1 MPFVY
6 HDEEDMQEG
15 WNAVEVFSKE
25 DFEALNDQLEKM
37 TEQRDQA
44 IEQAESYHEEL
55 KEQKEKYATA
65 FLNNAGKNTA
75 KKKSSYTPLPQSYD
89 SLFK

>member
-1 MPFVY
+1 MPYVY

-15 WNAVEVFSKE
+15 WEAAEVFSKE
-25 DFEALNDQLEKM
+25 DFDALNEQLDNM

-44 IEQAESYHEEL
+44 IEQAESYHTEL

-65 FLNNAGKNTA
+65 FLNNAGKKPD

>member
-15 WNAVEVFSKE
+15 WKAVDVFSKE
-25 DFEALNDQLEKM
+25 DFDALTDQLDKM

-44 IEQAESYHEEL
+44 IEQAESYHKEL

-65 FLNNAGKNTA
+65 FLNNAGKKPN
-75 KKKSSYTPLPQSYD
+75 KKKSSYTPLPQSYN